1 MYLSEQIILYI
12 YQNCNYIT
20 KIHIIKI
27 RQWDYRIINPYKNV
41 HFYEN
46 FIECKPYYYM
56 ANNVPTRF
64 DYISYI
70 IFSGNINVI
79 KYLFDLKIFHLLLM
93 SYMVKEMFD
102 HLISNDELKIYVVLL
117 FLYHLNSILY
127 SIFID

>member
-79 KYLFDLKIFHLLLM
+79 KYLYSKGIKYTSYHTIVSVLWDNLIILKF
-93 SYMVKEMFD
+93 F
-102 HLISNDELKIYVVLL
+102 
-117 FLYHLNSILY
+117 Y
-127 SIFID
+127 SIGIEIA